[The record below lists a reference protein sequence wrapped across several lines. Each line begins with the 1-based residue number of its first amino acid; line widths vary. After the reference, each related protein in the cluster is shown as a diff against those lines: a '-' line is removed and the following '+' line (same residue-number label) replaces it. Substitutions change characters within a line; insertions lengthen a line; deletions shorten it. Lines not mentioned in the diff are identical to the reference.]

1 MMKLGQHLQEGNGM
15 KWYKVTLTANN
26 GTVKEIDAIT
36 KAQAIIAI
44 KNEGF
49 QWDEQLEEWEQT
61 YCNVDPFDDYAVD
74 TVFTKA
80 WITVIDFGK
89 GFAKGL

>member
-1 MMKLGQHLQEGNGM
+1 M
-15 KWYKVTLTANN
+15 KWYKVTLTTNN

-49 QWDEQLEEWEQT
+49 QWDEQLE
-61 YCNVDPFDDYAVD
+61 N
-74 TVFTKA
+74 
-80 WITVIDFGK
+80 
-89 GFAKGL
+89 LSL